1 MSYSLSKSTFIKY
14 LQCDK
19 SLYLYKNNRNL
30 KDPVSAATQ
39 LVFDRGHSVGDYA
52 HNIFP
57 NGVDCSWDKP
67 WEYEPSLK
75 KTAAC
80 IKNNTEVIYEGAFLA
95 DDTIVAADILVKEG
109 EGYHV
114 YEVKSSIL
122 ISETYLRDAALQ
134 YNIIQK
140 AGLIITG
147 FSLITLNK
155 DYIKSGEIEPNKL
168 FKINDVTDQ
177 IRSRQL
183 FVETGLRGAKDVLAL
198 KSVPNTKIG
207 DHCREPYSCDFI
219 GHCWQNYQ
227 KDTVFQLEGLPE
239 EKKWEYYRQNIID
252 LKSIKEES
260 LSTTQKIS
268 KRAYLQ
274 NDYYIEPY
282 SLQTWIGKTT
292 YPIIFLDFHFIR
304 PAIPIIDGTSPYQ
317 SQLYLFSIIK
327 LKEDN
332 QTEIKLNVL
341 PDYDLEAFTR
351 ELSNQLE
358 GMSSILVYNKGTD
371 VERLKNLFLSYQLPV
386 DYLNKIVDM
395 HPLLMER
402 KFWHGQMK
410 ENMSITDLAKLINV
424 QMQWDKLEF
433 SIPEQANAFMEDVL
447 NTNFKDK
454 EIKLTKL
461 KNYSGFINTAQFRFF
476 NLLKNKYSI
485 TN

>member
-1 MSYSLSKSTFIKY
+1 M
-14 LQCDK
+14 
-19 SLYLYKNNRNL
+19 
-30 KDPVSAATQ
+30 
-39 LVFDRGHSVGDYA
+39 
-52 HNIFP
+52 
-57 NGVDCSWDKP
+57 
-67 WEYEPSLK
+67 
-75 KTAAC
+75 
-80 IKNNTEVIYEGAFLA
+80 
-95 DDTIVAADILVKEG
+95 
-109 EGYHV
+109 
-114 YEVKSSIL
+114 
-122 ISETYLRDAALQ
+122 
-134 YNIIQK
+134 
-140 AGLIITG
+140 
-147 FSLITLNK
+147 
-155 DYIKSGEIEPNKL
+155 
-168 FKINDVTDQ
+168 
-177 IRSRQL
+177 
-183 FVETGLRGAKDVLAL
+183 
-198 KSVPNTKIG
+198 
-207 DHCREPYSCDFI
+207 
-219 GHCWQNYQ
+219 
-227 KDTVFQLEGLPE
+227 
-239 EKKWEYYRQNIID
+239 
-252 LKSIKEES
+252 
-260 LSTTQKIS
+260 
-268 KRAYLQ
+268 
-274 NDYYIEPY
+274 
-282 SLQTWIGKTT
+282 
-292 YPIIFLDFHFIR
+292 
-304 PAIPIIDGTSPYQ
+304 
-317 SQLYLFSIIK
+317 YLFSIIK